1 MSTNGIGTEEVNMG
15 HKNYKKRAMKI
26 KGLNTKR
33 FKKTCY
39 VCGENFKPN
48 EVGHYE
54 CKTIF
59 QGAN

>member
-1 MSTNGIGTEEVNMG
+1 MG